1 MTSPTQ
7 RTLKH
12 LRDAGYYAAIVEHF
26 NPFVKIRQDLFG
38 IGDIVAVHVEHPG
51 VLMVQCTSASN
62 MSSRVKK
69 ILAAPV
75 TPTWIAAGNQIEVW
89 GWSKKGARGKRK
101 LWTLTVVPIT
111 EMDMVQR
118 FAVKA

>member
-26 NPFVKIRQDLFG
+26 NPWVQIRQDLFG

-75 TPTWIAAGNQIEVW
+75 TPTWIAAGNRLEVW

-101 LWTLTVVPIT
+101 LWALTMVPIT
-111 EMDMVQR
+111 EMDMAQR
-118 FAVKA
+118 FDE